1 MKTLFHLIFSI
12 MLVLQTSQ
20 LLAQELISIHPENP
34 GGKIEMYETVD
45 ENSKPE
51 KISCET
57 GGGGNYRLK
66 LSETRTVEEDYKLDT
81 IKTDK
86 EEWTEEDEKEFDKKY
101 NKEHQKELDDLW
113 KQIVDAPQDIQAAC
127 KERLEDFID
136 SYWNHY
142 SYCIC
147 EPDCKSSIQQC
158 YIFHDIISIKDS
170 KVEYRYK
177 TSYSYLTEMD
187 PPPHE
192 VEMEF
197 DLEIYYEAW
206 IYFKIGCACQ
216 DIPDLVSVTPEEKGK
231 DPSTAGDSGAMAVHM
246 NPENSNKLT
255 DVFITAKGTG
265 RTTGNIAI
273 ITVENKSENTLTV
286 LPQTAYI
293 PSSGQYQPY
302 IAIIPGTTLSPGTTI
317 IPVDGFCADV
327 HKPPVSNGAPMP
339 PIEKWIPVGD
349 PNAPIPEGSVNIIP
363 TIPVLPFSPGDIPDL
378 LTSPEYESTS
388 TSDSDAPIIITWPGT
403 DIPVGGTLVP
413 GENPKQFA
421 PVIVEVFEEVTEAVD
436 VIQHSGKYS
445 TPFSADTVK
454 EDQALTQNV
463 IWIYTA
469 ELSGN
474 TYEKEDFGTNL
485 YKQFETTTGRTVP
498 SLPEEQKEKIDEGID
513 DFWNV
518 FTAVGVEAKVL
529 STPN

>member
-1 MKTLFHLIFSI
+1 
-12 MLVLQTSQ
+12 MLVLPLSQ
-20 LLAQELISIHPENP
+20 VWTQELISIHPQNSGE
-34 GGKIEMYETVD
+34 KIEWYETVD
-45 ENSKPE
+45 ENSKPK

-57 GGGGNYRLK
+57 GGVGNYRLK
-66 LSETRTVEEDYKLDT
+66 LSETRTVEEDFKLDT
-81 IKTDK
+81 VKTDK
-86 EEWTEEDEKEFDKKY
+86 EDWTEEDEKEFDKKY

-113 KQIVDAPQDIQAAC
+113 KKIVDAPQDIQSAC
-127 KERLEDFID
+127 KEKLEDFID
-136 SYWNHY
+136 TYWNH
-142 SYCIC
+142 SAYCIC
-147 EPDCKSSIQQC
+147 DPDCKSSIQQC
-158 YIFHDIISIKDS
+158 YIFHDIIAIKDS

-177 TSYSYLTEMD
+177 TNYSYVTEKD

-192 VEMEF
+192 VELEF

-216 DIPDLVSVTPEEKGK
+216 DIPDLLSVTPEEKGK
-231 DPSTAGDSGAMAVHM
+231 DPASIDDSGTMAVQM
-246 NPENSNKLT
+246 NPDNSNQLT

-265 RTTGNIAI
+265 RTTGIIAI
-273 ITVENKSENTLTV
+273 ITVENKSETILKV

-349 PNAPIPEGSVNIIP
+349 PKTPIPQGSVNIIP
-363 TIPVLPFSPGDIPDL
+363 TIPVLPFSPGDIPGII
-378 LTSPEYESTS
+378 TSPEFTS
-388 TSDSDAPIIITWPGT
+388 TPPGDSDTPISITWPGT
-403 DIPVGGTLVP
+403 DTPVGGTLVP

-421 PVIVEVFEEVTEAVD
+421 PVIVEVFEEVSEAVD
-436 VIQHSGKYS
+436 VIQHSGVHT
-445 TPFSADTVK
+445 TPFSADTAK
-454 EDQALTQNV
+454 EEQALIQNV
-463 IWIYTA
+463 IWIYAA

-474 TYEKEDFGTNL
+474 TYEKDDFGTNL
-485 YKQFETTTGRTVP
+485 YKQFESTSGRTVG
-498 SLPEEQKEKIDEGID
+498 SLPEEQKAKIDEGVD

-529 STPN
+529 STSN